1 MYFRKQMTKIGNY
14 LSMVKFAHTIF
25 AMPFALFGF
34 FMAMEHPGHTSD
46 WLLLFF
52 VILCMFFARNAAMSF
67 NRWADREFDKKNPR
81 TAIREIPAEIIRPES
96 ALAFCLLN
104 ALFFIATTWFINRL
118 CFYLSPVALLV
129 ILGYS
134 FTKRFTYF
142 SHFVLGLGLSLAPT
156 GAFLA
161 VTGQFAWPPVILSAA
176 VLCWVSG
183 FDIIYALQDDDFDRE
198 NRLKSIPV
206 QLGRQRALILSILL
220 HAITAILLFILGIRN
235 SYGFLYWTGYS
246 VFIIM
251 LAYQHFIVKA
261 DDLRRVNVAFFTLN
275 GFASILYAS
284 FGIAGI
290 LI

>member
-1 MYFRKQMTKIGNY
+1 MGIQQFITKIGNY

-25 AMPFALFGF
+25 ALPFALFGF
-34 FMAMEHPGHTSD
+34 FMAIDQPETELN
-46 WLLLFF
+46 WLLLFL

-67 NRWADREFDKKNPR
+67 NRWADRDFDKKNPR
-81 TAIREIPAEIIRPES
+81 TAIREIPAEIIKPGS

-104 ALFFIATTWFINRL
+104 GLFFIATTWFINRL

-134 FTKRFTYF
+134 LTKRFTYL

-161 VTGQFAWPPVILSAA
+161 VTGHFHWLPVMLSAA

-206 QLGRQRALILSILL
+206 QLGRKGALILSLML
-220 HAITAILLFILGIRN
+220 HLVTAALMFVLGMVAGY
-235 SYGFLYWTGYS
+235 SFLYWIGYG
-246 VFIIM
+246 VFVTL

-275 GFASILYAS
+275 GIASIIYAT
-284 FGIAGI
+284 FGIARI
-290 LI
+290 IF